1 LQSYHSNF
9 FEIGITTHN
18 ERDAS
23 QVQSLLEEIDAPI
36 DTFNGDAG
44 GYAHQGT

>member
-18 ERDAS
+18 KRDVS
-23 QVQSLLEEIDAPI
+23 QVQSLLEEIDARI
-36 DTFNGDAG
+36 HTFYGDAG
-44 GYAHQGT
+44 GYDHQGT